1 MMMMIMMMA
10 EVGDGDEVGLGW
22 TGREGKQ
29 GKARQ
34 GKAIYPSG
42 GGGRFGGEEACSAG

>member
-1 MMMMIMMMA
+1 MGMRWARM
-10 EVGDGDEVGLGW
+10 DGTQGK
-22 TGREGKQ
+22 TREGK
-29 GKARQ
+29 